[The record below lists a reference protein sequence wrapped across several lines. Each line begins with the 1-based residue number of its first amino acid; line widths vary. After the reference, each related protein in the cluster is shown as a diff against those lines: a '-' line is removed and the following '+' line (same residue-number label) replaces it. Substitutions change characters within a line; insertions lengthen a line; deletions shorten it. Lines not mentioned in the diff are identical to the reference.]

1 MRVSLSSFCSLSL
14 FFLHVERREKERVE
28 REKRREDD
36 IKRRNQAQVEENLQR
51 MKVFEETAKNFG
63 TKLESQ
69 VDKMR
74 EQALKDKHAYI
85 EKERKA

>member
-1 MRVSLSSFCSLSL
+1 M
-14 FFLHVERREKERVE
+14 E
-28 REKRREDD
+28 REQRREDD
-36 IKRRNQAQVEENLQR
+36 IKRRTQAQVEENVQR
-51 MKVFEETAKNFG
+51 MKVFEDSAKSFG
-63 TKLESQ
+63 TKLETQ

>member
-1 MRVSLSSFCSLSL
+1 MFL
-14 FFLHVERREKERVE
+14 FYKERREKERVE
-28 REKRREDD
+28 REQRREDD
-36 IKRRNQAQVEENLQR
+36 IKKRNQSQIEENLQR
-51 MKVFEETAKNFG
+51 MKVYEDTAKSFG